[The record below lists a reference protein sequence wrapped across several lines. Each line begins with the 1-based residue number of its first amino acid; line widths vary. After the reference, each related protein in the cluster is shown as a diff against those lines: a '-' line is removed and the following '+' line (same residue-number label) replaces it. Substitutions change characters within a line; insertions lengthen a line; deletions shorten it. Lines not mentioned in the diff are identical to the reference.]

1 MTTLTDSDCRNTNY
15 NPDFI
20 YDQHICAGAPGV
32 DGCVGDAGGPLM
44 VKDGGRWFLA
54 GVASWGT
61 GCAREGYPGV
71 YTEVQEYNETS
82 GANDIA
88 LLRVVPR
95 LNLDGLYVGAV
106 CLPEPWSNYSDYTA
120 TATGWGEDG
129 EGAVQEF
136 LQQPEVK
143 ILSQC
148 EETEE
153 TDQAEGQLCASPV
166 GAGSLCRKDE
176 VSCWRGEERRGH

>member
-1 MTTLTDSDCRNTNY
+1 MGALSSVFMARESWCQQHQDIFYLSAPLCHQDWIITTAAC
-15 NPDFI
+15 
-20 YDQHICAGAPGV
+20 
-32 DGCVGDAGGPLM
+32 
-44 VKDGGRWFLA
+44 LA
-54 GVASWGT
+54 GKAQASIEVEVGEWQLTVNDPGEQFRPVA
-61 GCAREGYPGV
+61 EIVLHPD
-71 YTEVQEYNETS
+71 YNETS

-88 LLRVVPR
+88 LVRVVPR

-136 LQQPEVK
+136 LQQLEVK

-153 TDQAEGQLCASPV
+153 TQGQLCASPV

-176 VSCWRGEERRGH
+176 VS